1 MGKIKKSF
9 KQYFD
14 ENEGFRKPRR
24 EERKKRQSEKQNLK
38 QALEYKDW
46 EEIDD
51 EYYGK
56 RDRIHHR

>member
-24 EERKKRQSEKQNLK
+24 EERKKRHSEKQNLK
-38 QALEYKDW
+38 QAIENKDW

-51 EYYGK
+51 EYYGT
-56 RDRIHHR
+56 RNRIHHR

>member
-14 ENEGFRKPRR
+14 EDDGYRKPRR
-24 EERKKRQSEKQNLK
+24 DERKQRHNENQNLK
-38 QALEYKDW
+38 KAIVSKDW
-46 EEIDD
+46 DELDD

-56 RDRIHHR
+56 RDRIHRR